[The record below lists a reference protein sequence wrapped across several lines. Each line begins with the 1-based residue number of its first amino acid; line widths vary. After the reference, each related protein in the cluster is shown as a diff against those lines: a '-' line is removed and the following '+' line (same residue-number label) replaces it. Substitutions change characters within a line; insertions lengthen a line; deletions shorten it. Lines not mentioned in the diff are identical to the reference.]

1 MTESEW
7 LACTDTTQAVAALL
21 AEVATIQAHV
31 QAVIHRTPQPRFS
44 PAGAA

>member
-1 MTESEW
+1 MNEAEW
-7 LACTDTTQAVAALL
+7 LACTDTTQVVAALL

-31 QAVIHRTPQPRFS
+31 QAVIHRTPQPRCS